1 MGDEAQRIHLIAV
14 EQQVHLHQIA
24 GTVAGKLIVQR
35 GVALGVG
42 LQGIEKV
49 INDLVQGHLVM
60 QLHQMGV
67 QILHI
72 LELAPAVLTHGHD
85 VAHILVGG
93 DDVHLDVRL
102 LRPLDEGGVRVV
114 VGIVHRH
121 QFAVGLINVVDNGGE
136 GGHQIQVK
144 FPFQTLLNDLHVEH
158 SQEAAAETEA
168 QGGGGFRLEAQG
180 CVIQLQFFQRVPQ
193 VGVLGAIL
201 GVNAA
206 VDHGLHRPVAR
217 QGLRRGV
224 RRVGDGVADPGITDG
239 LDRSCK
245 IAHLTGRQGIAGLQ
259 PQRQQMTAL
268 HDLIGRSG
276 GHHFDGLTGAH
287 GALHDAEIHHH
298 APIAVILAVKDQRLQ
313 RGLGI
318 TLGSRDIADNI
329 LQHRLDVDAHLGGD
343 FRGVHGGQADDVLYL
358 LLGLQRVRSRQV
370 DLVEHGEDLQ
380 IVLHSQISVGQ
391 GLGLHALCG
400 VHHQNS
406 ALTGGQRPGNLVV
419 EVHMARRV
427 DEVQFIGLAVLSLV
441 VQLHGTGLDGDA
453 PLPLQ
458 IHVV

>member
-1 MGDEAQRIHLIAV
+1 
-14 EQQVHLHQIA
+14 
-24 GTVAGKLIVQR
+24 
-35 GVALGVG
+35 
-42 LQGIEKV
+42 
-49 INDLVQGHLVM
+49 
-60 QLHQMGV
+60 
-67 QILHI
+67 
-72 LELAPAVLTHGHD
+72 
-85 VAHILVGG
+85 
-93 DDVHLDVRL
+93 
-102 LRPLDEGGVRVV
+102 
-114 VGIVHRH
+114 
-121 QFAVGLINVVDNGGE
+121 
-136 GGHQIQVK
+136 
-144 FPFQTLLNDLHVEH
+144 
-158 SQEAAAETEA
+158 
-168 QGGGGFRLEAQG
+168 
-180 CVIQLQFFQRVPQ
+180 
-193 VGVLGAIL
+193 
-201 GVNAA
+201 
-206 VDHGLHRPVAR
+206 
-217 QGLRRGV
+217 
-224 RRVGDGVADPGITDG
+224 
-239 LDRSCK
+239 
-245 IAHLTGRQGIAGLQ
+245 
-259 PQRQQMTAL
+259 MTAL

-313 RGLGI
+313 RGLWI
-318 TLGSRDIADNI
+318 TLGSRNIADNI

-343 FRGVHGGQADDVLYL
+343 LRGVHGGQADDVLYL
-358 LLGLQRVRSRQV
+358 LLGLQRVRGRQV

-427 DEVQFIGLAVLSLV
+427 DQVQFIGLAVLSLV